1 MRRGQIIGQVFIYVM
16 AIITFGL
23 VLLFGY
29 KAVNK
34 LVDQANNV
42 ALIQLRQEVQSA
54 INSIGS
60 SPDVDK
66 RVLNIPSKFRKICF
80 LENASTS
87 NLKKISSCLCKLSNC
102 VGSAP
107 GCCIGRSESDYYP
120 PVCNAWKSGT
130 DQNVFLVPLAEI
142 TIVVSKMVFED
153 DSGGNQW
160 HYLCVPVR
168 KGKVTLRLQGM
179 GDSTQIS
186 EWT

>member
-1 MRRGQIIGQVFIYVM
+1 MRQGQIIGQVFIYVM

-23 VLLFGY
+23 ILLFGY

-80 LENASTS
+80 LENTS
-87 NLKKISSCLCKLSNC
+87 NYDKIGSCLCMLSHC
-102 VGSAP
+102 EGS
-107 GCCIGRSESDYYP
+107 GLDCCIGGNESDYYP
-120 PVCNAWKSGT
+120 PICNAWKSGT

-142 TIVVSKMVFED
+142 KIMVSKMVFGQD
-153 DSGGNQW
+153 PGGNQL
-160 HYLCVPVR
+160 HYLCVPVK
-168 KGKVTLRLQGM
+168 KGKVTLKLQGM